1 MSDPTKEV
9 KLVTISWDEDAGL
22 EVDYTGCSPYEAW
35 AFLVHATELLDL
47 TIGGGVFECD
57 DDE

>member
-1 MSDPTKEV
+1 MSDPTKDV
-9 KLVTISWDEDAGL
+9 KLVTISWDADEGL

-47 TIGGGVFECD
+47 TIGGYVED